1 MTEQLSTNDTAAQKY
16 VPPTMEERRTNN
28 IEKPQLDYNN
38 THAESFDDLELKES
52 LLRGVYAMGYEKP
65 SIIQQTAILPV
76 LHGHDVIAQAQSG
89 TGKTATFSIGILN
102 RIDETVNQT
111 QGLVLAHTRE
121 LALQIHTVMNGLG
134 QYMNLT
140 YNLCV
145 GGTQIK
151 ENIDQLLQNPQIVI
165 GTPGRVLD
173 MINKKAL
180 HTRTLRML
188 VIDEAD
194 EMLSKIFSNQI
205 YDIFRFLPN
214 DIQVGLFSATMTPEF
229 FKLTK
234 CFMRDPVKI
243 LVKNEE
249 LTLEGIR
256 QFYINL
262 DKSEYKFGTLC
273 DIYSA
278 CSISQT
284 IIYCNS
290 RRTVDQLT
298 RQLVESDFSV
308 ECIHGEMTQE
318 DRNKIM
324 QEFRNGSCRVLISTD
339 LLSRGIDVQQVSLV
353 INYDLPNN
361 VESYI
366 HRIGRSGRFGRKGT
380 AINFLT
386 GYDAKKMEE
395 IEQYYS
401 TTVQELPANF
411 SELV

>member
-1 MTEQLSTNDTAAQKY
+1 MTEQLTTSETSQKY
-16 VPPTMEERRTNN
+16 VPPNLEERQKNN
-28 IEKPQLDYNN
+28 KEKPQLDYNN
-38 THAESFDDLELKES
+38 INTTTFDELDLHEK
-52 LLRGVYAMGYEKP
+52 LLRGVYAMGFEKP

-89 TGKTATFSIGILN
+89 TGKTATFSIGLLN
-102 RIDETVNQT
+102 RIDDSVQQT

-121 LALQIHTVMNGLG
+121 LALQIHSVMTGLG
-134 QYMNLT
+134 QYMNFT

-151 ENIDQLLQNPQIVI
+151 ENIDQLLQNPHIVI

-180 HTRTLRML
+180 HTRTLKML

-229 FKLTK
+229 FKLAK
-234 CFMRDPVKI
+234 CFMREPVKI

-273 DIYSA
+273 DIYEA

-284 IIYCNS
+284 IIYCNA

-308 ECIHGEMTQE
+308 ECIHGDMTQE

-353 INYDLPNN
+353 INFDLPNN
-361 VESYI
+361 IESYI

-386 GYDAKKMEE
+386 NYDAKKMEE
-395 IEQYYS
+395 IEQYYA

-411 SELV
+411 SELI

>member
-1 MTEQLSTNDTAAQKY
+1 MTEQLQQNETTKY
-16 VPPTMEERRTNN
+16 IPPSRGDRRGG
-28 IEKPQLDYNN
+28 EHVKREMLDYNN
-38 THAESFDDLELKES
+38 ILTESFENLELNND
-52 LLRGVYAMGYEKP
+52 LLRGIYGIGFEKP
-65 SIIQQTAILPV
+65 SIIQQKAILPV

-89 TGKTATFSIGILN
+89 TGKTATFSIGLLN
-102 RIDETVNQT
+102 RIDHTKNET

-121 LALQIHTVMNGLG
+121 LALQIFNVMSGLSE
-134 QYMNLT
+134 YLNIT
-140 YNLCV
+140 YNLSV
-145 GGTQIK
+145 GGTLIK
-151 ENIDQLLQNPQIVI
+151 DNIDDLLKNPQVVI

-180 HTRTLRML
+180 NTRTLRIL

-214 DIQVGLFSATMTPEF
+214 DIQVGLFSATMTEEF

-234 CFMRDPVKI
+234 CFMREPVKI

-256 QFYINL
+256 QYYINL
-262 DKSEYKFGTLC
+262 DKSEYKFDTLC
-273 DIYSA
+273 DIYAA
-278 CSISQT
+278 CTISQT
-284 IIYCNS
+284 IIYCNA

-298 RQLVESDFSV
+298 SKLVEANFSV
-308 ECIHGEMTQE
+308 ECIHGDMSQ
-318 DRNKIM
+318 DVRNKIM
-324 QEFRNGSCRVLISTD
+324 QEFRDGACRVLISTD

-353 INYDLPNN
+353 INFDLPNN
-361 VESYI
+361 IESYI

-386 GYDAKKMEE
+386 SYDLKKMEE
-395 IEQYYS
+395 IEKFYATS
-401 TTVQELPANF
+401 VEELPGNF
-411 SELV
+411 SEMI

>member
-1 MTEQLSTNDTAAQKY
+1 MTEQLTTNTSQKY
-16 VPPTMEERRTNN
+16 VPPSLEERQKDTK
-28 IEKPQLDYNN
+28 EKPQLDYNN
-38 THAESFDDLELKES
+38 INTTTFDELDLNDK
-52 LLRGVYAMGYEKP
+52 LLRGVYAMGFEKP

-89 TGKTATFSIGILN
+89 TGKTATFSIGLLN
-102 RIDETVNQT
+102 RMDESVQQT

-121 LALQIHTVMNGLG
+121 LALQIHSVMSGLG
-134 QYMNLT
+134 QFMNFT

-145 GGTQIK
+145 GGTLIK

-234 CFMRDPVKI
+234 CFMREPVKI

-262 DKSEYKFGTLC
+262 DKSEYKFATLC
-273 DIYSA
+273 DIYEA

-284 IIYCNS
+284 IIYCNA

-298 RQLVESDFSV
+298 RQLVEADFSV
-308 ECIHGEMTQE
+308 ECIHGDMTQE

-353 INYDLPNN
+353 INFDLPNN
-361 VESYI
+361 IESYI

-386 GYDAKKMEE
+386 NYDTKKMEE
-395 IEQYYS
+395 IEQYYA

-411 SELV
+411 SELI

>member
-1 MTEQLSTNDTAAQKY
+1 MSEQLATPNQKY
-16 VPPTMEERRTNN
+16 VPPTTREDRTSSNENNEERIDYDNTLASNF
-28 IEKPQLDYNN
+28 EDLD
-38 THAESFDDLELKES
+38 LKET
-52 LLRGVYAMGYEKP
+52 LLRGIYVSGYEKP
-65 SIIQQTAILPV
+65 SIIQQKAILPV
-76 LHGHDVIAQAQSG
+76 LHTHDVIAQAQSG
-89 TGKTATFSIGILN
+89 TGKTATFSIGLLN
-102 RIDETVNQT
+102 RIDESKQQT

-121 LALQIHTVMNGLG
+121 LALQIYNVMMTLS
-134 QYMNLT
+134 QYMNVT
-140 YNLCV
+140 YNLSV
-145 GGTQIK
+145 GGTLIK
-151 ENIDQLLQNPQIVI
+151 DNIDELLKNPQIVI

-180 HTRTLRML
+180 NSRTLKIL

-262 DKSEYKFGTLC
+262 DKSEYKYDTLC
-273 DIYSA
+273 DIYAA
-278 CSISQT
+278 CTISQT
-284 IIYCNS
+284 IIYCNA

-298 RQLVESDFSV
+298 RQLTENNFSV
-308 ECIHGEMTQE
+308 ECIHGEMTQDE
-318 DRNKIM
+318 RNKIM
-324 QEFRNGSCRVLISTD
+324 KEFRDGSCRVLISTD

-361 VESYI
+361 IESYI

-386 GYDAKKMEE
+386 SYDLKKMEE
-395 IEQYYS
+395 IESFYS
-401 TTVQELPANF
+401 TQVEELPANF
-411 SELV
+411 NELI